1 MKRPVHISELPF
13 ETWYAGTDRE
23 IRGKAL
29 GDYGGTSKVGVGFL
43 ELPPGSNT
51 KPAHWHKQEEEHL
64 YVLSG
69 CATLHLGAHQFDLRP
84 GSFVCFPAGQAEAHY
99 LDNTGTEPFRYIIVG
114 ERIAD
119 DEVVYPPARS

>member
-1 MKRPVHISELPF
+1 MKHPVHVSKLAF
-13 ETWYAGTDRE
+13 ETWYAGTDRA

-29 GDYGGTSKVGVGFL
+29 GDFEGMSKVGVGLL

-51 KPAHWHKQEEEHL
+51 KPAHWHTKEEEHL

-69 CATLHLGAHQFDLRP
+69 RATLHLGARQFELRA

-99 LDNTGTEPFRYIIVG
+99 IDNTGTEACTYLIVG
-114 ERIAD
+114 ERIGD
-119 DEVVYPPARS
+119 DEVVYPSGS

>member
-1 MKRPVHISELPF
+1 MKRPVHISELAF

-29 GDYGGTSKVGVGFL
+29 GDFGGASKVGVGFL

-51 KPAHWHKQEEEHL
+51 KPAHWHTKEEEHL

-69 CATLHLGAHQFDLRP
+69 RATLHLGARQFELRP

-99 LDNTGTEPFRYIIVG
+99 LDNTGTEPFTYIIVG

-119 DEVVYPPARS
+119 DEVVYPPAP